1 MQHRQERRPV
11 HSGNYRKYKLKTEI
25 TKDPRQ
31 SIVKRRN
38 LLSVKGNKSMRRDNR
53 EDKLR
58 RCKDELA
65 RLQQIRLN
73 HTVIQDKAINGCHS
87 KEQHSFNK
95 ILKQIQPN
103 PQLNS

>member
-1 MQHRQERRPV
+1 
-11 HSGNYRKYKLKTEI
+11 
-25 TKDPRQ
+25 
-31 SIVKRRN
+31 
-38 LLSVKGNKSMRRDNR
+38 MRRDNR

-103 PQLNS
+103 PQLNSWINADYSIAKQEYQEHGVSQQC